1 MPELLLHQRQG
12 GTILNHQRRSRVAKV
27 VDADRLTKPRAVSGY
42 KETTGKLIFSTRGYQ
57 VAGVYLFLPDH
68 APEVHDEMSATMPR
82 PIQTQSNPVTPP
94 RATAAHI
101 NVVHGANR
109 NPANAQKK
117 LLNAASQREVS
128 ISHQT
133 RMAALGPTKASVA
146 NKQHIQLP
154 PD

>member
-1 MPELLLHQRQG
+1 MFASKRTQVPLCAAAG
-12 GTILNHQRRSRVAKV
+12 
-27 VDADRLTKPRAVSGY
+27 GY
-42 KETTGKLIFSTRGYQ
+42 KEMTGKLVISTRDHQ
-57 VAGVYLFLPDH
+57 VAGAYLFLPDH
-68 APEVHDEMSATMPR
+68 APEVHDEMSATTPR
-82 PIQTQSNPVTPP
+82 PSQNQSNPVTPP

-101 NVVHGANR
+101 NVVHGANT

-146 NKQHIQLP
+146 NKQHIQLL